1 MTNKLNDLC
10 ILISDCD
17 PDLILVTETWC
28 NEEVSTAM
36 LNIQG
41 YNIEPELRKDRTDT
55 LNGIGGGILVYA
67 KEELIIKPVE
77 VNNDMNMFS
86 RFEILSKD
94 DGRDNLSVT
103 LVYRPPRA
111 RAENT
116 LELCKLFENTSAN
129 SIFIGDFN
137 FPSINWQDQ
146 TADRSCE
153 NFLECT
159 LDNNFEQ
166 MIHFPTHVR
175 GNILDLFFTNRPENV
190 LNVESLGNLST
201 SDHSI
206 IEIDV
211 LFRSKFNVSSEYIYD
226 WKNGDNA
233 ELKNYL
239 MEVDW
244 DQELKDK
251 NTEDSWKLI
260 KDKIKSGTDTY
271 IPKILRRRNNNHQW
285 MTRFVKRIVR
295 KKQRDYN
302 SYMHTRTD
310 DNFNRFKETEK
321 KCKRAIR
328 SAKKKF
334 EMNIARNGNKRPF
347 NSYIKSKTRSRV
359 NIGPLKDN
367 GILIS
372 DNLQMATI
380 LNKTFSD
387 VFTHEEHTNIP
398 HCERVNF
405 PDSISDII
413 FTPDNVSRKIKKLK
427 ISTSSGPDKISSKFL
442 NEHVDCLSLPLSI
455 LFNRSMHSGQVP
467 QDWKEANVTPI
478 FKKGSKNNPSNYR
491 PVSLTSI
498 PCKLME
504 SIMKDGIVEY
514 LLRFKLINK
523 SQHGFM
529 SKKSCTTN
537 LLEFLEKMTRI
548 LDDGEPADIIYL
560 DFSKAFDKVPHKRL
574 MKKMEALGITG
585 NILNWTTNWLANR
598 RQRTVLN
605 GTHSDWSR
613 VISGVPQGS
622 VLGPL
627 LFVIFINDLDN
638 CTEHISIMLKFAD
651 DTKLGNRSVTI
662 EDRDKLQKCLDD
674 LVVWADTWSMSFNVG
689 KCKVM
694 HVGRRNEN
702 YGYTMNGLPLNET
715 DKERDIG
722 VIMDTS
728 LKPSKQCAEAAR
740 RASAVL
746 TQISRTFLYR
756 DKKVFLQL
764 YKQFV
769 RCHLEFA
776 VPSWNP
782 WLLRDIE
789 LLERVQRRAVNL
801 IGGLRGHSYEDKL
814 NELNLSSLLERRKK
828 YDMVQVFKILKGID
842 RVESSTWF
850 SLVGDAVQ
858 RPTRNTSYP
867 LNLVATRS
875 NTELRKNFF
884 TNRVVA
890 NWNALPIVLKESR
903 TLTTFKTGL
912 DKLTL

>member
-1 MTNKLNDLC
+1 
-10 ILISDCD
+10 
-17 PDLILVTETWC
+17 
-28 NEEVSTAM
+28 M

-94 DGRDNLSVT
+94 DGTDNLSVT

-478 FKKGSKNNPSNYR
+478 FKKGSKNNPSHYR

-574 MKKMEALGITG
+574 MKKMEALGITAREIPINEAVEQHLRRDAVERLCQVASDPFELQIAQPEDRDQLSCG
-585 NILNWTTNWLANR
+585 CVPLGLGIFESHLGLIDFDFEQQRVAASSLARRLQARGGLLRLPRDLDESREYLSAPLR
-598 RQRTVLN
+598 RQREEVALSHGGQQLEARPHETE
-605 GTHSDWSR
+605 
-613 VISGVPQGS
+613 
-622 VLGPL
+622 LGL
-627 LFVIFINDLDN
+627 HDL
-638 CTEHISIMLKFAD
+638 TTRRRM
-651 DTKLGNRSVTI
+651 I
-662 EDRDKLQKCLDD
+662 E
-674 LVVWADTWSMSFNVG
+674 
-689 KCKVM
+689 
-694 HVGRRNEN
+694 
-702 YGYTMNGLPLNET
+702 
-715 DKERDIG
+715 
-722 VIMDTS
+722 
-728 LKPSKQCAEAAR
+728 
-740 RASAVL
+740 
-746 TQISRTFLYR
+746 
-756 DKKVFLQL
+756 LQL
-764 YKQFV
+764 
-769 RCHLEFA
+769 
-776 VPSWNP
+776 
-782 WLLRDIE
+782 LL
-789 LLERVQRRAVNL
+789 L
-801 IGGLRGHSYEDKL
+801 
-814 NELNLSSLLERRKK
+814 
-828 YDMVQVFKILKGID
+828 
-842 RVESSTWF
+842 
-850 SLVGDAVQ
+850 
-858 RPTRNTSYP
+858 TS
-867 LNLVATRS
+867 
-875 NTELRKNFF
+875 K
-884 TNRVVA
+884 
-890 NWNALPIVLKESR
+890 
-903 TLTTFKTGL
+903 
-912 DKLTL
+912 